1 MGICNMAIIAG
12 FHLWCFLRA
21 TNKNGQKWYFK
32 HRQIFPSVN
41 LIAIST
47 NYVLGEWLK
56 ILYMWRTFQ
65 GAAFFQLLIG
75 TILHR
80 PNKPIWPKYSL
91 TMAFNSSGTSNG
103 TIMGNAELLKGDIAV
118 SNITSNTVS
127 LSQNTIQGHPLSLGV
142 PGKKHRHDDEEQG
155 KLFVGGLRYIFY

>member
-1 MGICNMAIIAG
+1 MQYWYNCWFTFMMFSSPHNKTGKKYYFEHRWLFRSVNFLAICNI
-12 FHLWCFLRA
+12 C
-21 TNKNGQKWYFK
+21 
-32 HRQIFPSVN
+32 
-41 LIAIST
+41 
-47 NYVLGEWLK
+47 VLGEWLK
-56 ILYMWRTFQ
+56 ISYMWRTFQ